1 MRVVWPSAR
10 SIIQSLISGAAKQK
24 GAGSGEMSGTAR
36 SHRWR
41 TSSARRLLDVEKD
54 GPARL
59 YRGH

>member
-1 MRVVWPSAR
+1 
-10 SIIQSLISGAAKQK
+10 
-24 GAGSGEMSGTAR
+24 MSGTAR